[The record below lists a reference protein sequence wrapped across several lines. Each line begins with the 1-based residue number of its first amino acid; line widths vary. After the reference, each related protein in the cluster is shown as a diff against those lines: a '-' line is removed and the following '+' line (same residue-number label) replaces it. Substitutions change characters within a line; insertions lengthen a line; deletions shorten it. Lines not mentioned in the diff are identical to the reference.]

1 MNIRVK
7 FLSIML
13 CFLLILIPTTVKSQ
27 DLSLNGQ
34 VSSLKIGQ
42 KAPYAGILLDPVAAA
57 KMIVD
62 KKYIQIELEL
72 SLRKEFAKQLA
83 DKRLAF
89 DLLKVEHDSLKKIH
103 VETVKLRDK
112 QISSLETALK
122 NEMGKGDNREWWLA
136 GGVLIG
142 IALSIAVFYAS
153 VEVVNK

>member
-57 KMIVD
+57 KIT
-62 KKYIQIELEL
+62 ET
-72 SLRKEFAKQLA
+72 
-83 DKRLAF
+83 KR
-89 DLLKVEHDSLKKIH
+89 
-103 VETVKLRDK
+103 
-112 QISSLETALK
+112 TA
-122 NEMGKGDNREWWLA
+122 
-136 GGVLIG
+136 
-142 IALSIAVFYAS
+142 
-153 VEVVNK
+153 

>member
-1 MNIRVK
+1 MTS
-7 FLSIML
+7 FFM
-13 CFLLILIPTTVKSQ
+13 FLLM
-27 DLSLNGQ
+27 
-34 VSSLKIGQ
+34 
-42 KAPYAGILLDPVAAA
+42 ACPVAHAGEANFTTLKKGEEAPFDGRLFNDEAVA

-72 SLRKEFAKQLA
+72 TLRKEFAKQLA

-103 VETVKLRDK
+103 IETVKLRDK

-122 NEMGKGDNREWWLA
+122 SEMGKSDNREWWLA